1 MKTIPNRTK
10 SEPGHVAPQRRA
22 EYGPC
27 ILRLLEYVPVT
38 AIQDDVWMRRTV
50 KFLTLLGKYLSSK
63 EYADLSAKQA
73 AKTKEFKKQRKEAQ
87 Q

>member
-38 AIQDDVWMRRTV
+38 AIQDDVWMQRTV
-50 KFLTLLGKYLSSK
+50 KFLTLLGKYLSGP
-63 EYADLSAKQA
+63 ECAALSAKQA
-73 AKTKEFKKQRKEAQ
+73 TKAKQFKRKRKES
-87 Q
+87 